1 MEQDFVKLAKFGKI
15 RCGYH
20 RVKHVWRWQ

>member
-20 RVKHVWRWQ
+20 RVKHVWR